1 MKVATPTRVTVSL
14 STKFVLEYAERYI
27 YEGGPQDNASE
38 WVEVSSTKTTTTLD
52 LSVSRAIHALEFA
65 KWRTNDWHDGYSG
78 SEFRGIVAGA
88 KSAVTRLETALAKV
102 GA

>member
-14 STKFVLEYAERYI
+14 STKFVFDYAERYI
-27 YEGGPQDNASE
+27 YEGGPRDNASE
-38 WVEVSSTKTTTTLD
+38 WVEISSTKTTTTLD
-52 LSVSRAIHALEFA
+52 LSVSRAVHALEFA
-65 KWRTNDWHDGYSG
+65 RWRSNDHHDGYSG

-88 KSAVTRLETALAKV
+88 RSATTRLEAVLSKV

>member
-1 MKVATPTRVTVSL
+1 MTAANPTRVTVSL
-14 STKFVLEYAERYI
+14 STKFVFDYAERYI
-27 YEGGPQDNASE
+27 YEGGLQDNASE
-38 WVEVSSTKTTTTLD
+38 WVEISSTKTTTTLD

-65 KWRTNDWHDGYSG
+65 KWRSNDHHDGYSG

-88 KSAVTRLETALAKV
+88 KSATLRLTAALAKA